1 MKKLL
6 FVSWCVLGLVAGAEN
21 LSDTMNPGQGTSD
34 LSLFTFRLP
43 NKDGGEVT
51 SDVTFPFEISRV
63 ELTARSSG
71 SYKVTRSRVT
81 TGVSYKAGETTNVD
95 GMVGHGATVV
105 PARFTD
111 GELYSA
117 TVQFTSDGTEA
128 YWYDGTGISGSGS
141 RRKPYVVYSFEKD
154 ALYLA
159 EVADDETKWSKL
171 GRPGR
176 FSYVTWREDGVL
188 HDGIADSV
196 NGTTNSAY
204 SGVCELLFGGVTLP
218 DRFEGKE
225 GTSNVRYAES
235 CVRWDGA
242 LPEGSTVTGA
252 AAHFLRHVIGAGQT
266 AKMFRT
272 DPYVSDDGATVR
284 AIWYFP
290 SNGGTAAWCYY
301 TTVEYDF
308 AEDALYLYQEETNGG
323 KEWKA
328 AEFGRPGRFSY
339 DEANYAVVDS
349 VKGTSCPYSDAV
361 GALFTDVTF
370 PELETPDGEKTFIT
384 FEPSTLVTNFVIWA
398 QCALTS
404 EVSVVDVAATG
415 TQFSTNLEDV
425 VVLPGDVLKATGT
438 AAPACSVFGIGRK

>member
-51 SDVTFPFEISRV
+51 SDVTFPFEVSRV

-81 TGVSYKAGETTNVD
+81 TGVSYKAGETTSVD
-95 GMVGHGATVV
+95 DMVGHGATVV

-117 TVQFTSDGTEA
+117 KVSVLADGSGLR
-128 YWYDGTGISGSGS
+128 WYDGYGYSGGQS
-141 RRKPYVVYSFEKD
+141 RAKPSVFYSFEKD

-159 EVADDETKWSKL
+159 EVADDETKWSAL

-176 FSYVTWREDGVL
+176 FSYVTWREGGL
-188 HDGIADSV
+188 LYDGIADSV
-196 NGTTNSAY
+196 SGATNSAY

-218 DRFEGKE
+218 DRLEGKD

-235 CVRWDGA
+235 YARWDGA
-242 LPEGSTVTGA
+242 LPEGSAVTGV
-252 AAHFLRHVIGAGQT
+252 AAHFVGGDE
-266 AKMFRT
+266 
-272 DPYVSDDGATVR
+272 DPYVARLDTEPNADGQAMWTVLKT
-284 AIWYFP
+284 YSSP
-290 SNGGTAAWCYY
+290 Y
-301 TTVEYDF
+301 TLVLYDF
-308 AEDALYLYQEETNGG
+308 AEDALYLYQRDVNDG
-323 KEWKA
+323 KDWKV

-339 DEANYAVVDS
+339 DASDWCVVDS
-349 VKGTSCPYSDAV
+349 ETGVRTSYGQLASVLFDGV
-361 GALFTDVTF
+361 GMPALTR
-370 PELETPDGEKTFIT
+370 PDGSDSLVDFVPTH
-384 FEPSTLVTNFVIWA
+384 LVTNFVIWA

-404 EVSVVDVAATG
+404 EVAVVDVAATG